1 MKNKKRNEKMKQ
13 FKIGFSLFMCLALI
27 VSFFTY
33 SFSAKEQPV
42 KAAANITT
50 SNYSTWTA
58 GTLSEANQSVN
69 SLLISSKGSDS
80 TRPYKDNAT
89 WSEGSL
95 SALDKV
101 YKVSSNVSTTDD
113 VSANLSREQ
122 LIQTVRG
129 LELAGTKN
137 KASYVSLNN
146 YPDDSGKYSLEYV
159 ISNMGLEA
167 GEKID
172 VMFILDWSGSMKRQS
187 VAPTAESSLVNG
199 RKMVE
204 AFSQKLIESNA
215 DARIRLI
222 AHNQANNNT
231 FDSELLPGY
240 LPRNGIQKDS
250 GFFQIDD
257 NKQYLQTIQNMYTM
271 NPQYEN
277 DSIPWVIKSVT
288 DLVKKEGEGKVRS
301 DATPVMIV
309 LSDFQL
315 NIGGTSQ
322 YAVLKQYEDS
332 LKAYNSGFS
341 GRVPAFIAAAYY
353 NMYHTPGMGG
363 SGVIGGITDVQ
374 EATIKGI
381 NPDWS
386 AVHINESNY
395 TTAEARLKDAIDTGV
410 GYLPWNA
417 NLKTNAFKFTE
428 YNSTEDEFVSL
439 DAKNLAFKGLG
450 DGEGTFNMNVDTAQ
464 YSNPKKGDMAQAT
477 TTATAS
483 TDKES
488 ANFSPTSKLFL
499 PITDAAVELYKYNG
513 SGSPTSASNY
523 SLADTVVSNNYN
535 AYGGTSYSKQSSI
548 LTSIDYL
555 DSTKKT
561 LTKQNA
567 FDALKQGLGETEFN
581 KLDFIQ
587 AGSLNADS
595 LTVQFDS
602 SKNVYKVY
610 AESKTTEST
619 ITVEHWI
626 KGGAKI
632 STTVQPDLPQKGE
645 IGALANITPTSIPGY
660 TYVDSD
666 SEPLGSVTYGTTN
679 KTVKLYYTENPK
691 TTMMTVKY
699 MLDGTSTEII
709 SSKSVEGTIGEAI
722 TETQLDKGAVG
733 TGYTFV
739 KQTPT
744 PAIFGTNT
752 EVILYYTKDKVM
764 GKVTVEYWDSDTNTK
779 ISGVS
784 DEILEGEVGS
794 AVKYTQKDIPKYEF
808 DKAKSDAMPTT
819 FTEGNVTVRQYYAR
833 VYTITIEYWDAGTNA
848 KIASETNSIF
858 IGKKDTSLTYSPK
871 EIDGYI
877 YDSVRSDKLPST
889 ITGDAT
895 YRAYYNKAGK
905 VIVEYWNSDINQKIT
920 EEQSEELQGVIGEKA
935 DVKVK
940 VLSRYKFDAARSD
953 SIDNVTFKEG
963 TTTIRLYYT
972 QYIDL
977 TITFKQLSPENE
989 LATVVVKAKIGETI
1003 HLENDFSE
1011 VKDKLAELEGLYRLS
1026 SRPPDYDA
1034 YVVPNDDANL
1044 IYFFDGT
1051 LFLSSAPATLE
1062 FGSNHQIMN
1071 FGDYES
1077 DRPAYDQPLTVT
1089 DTRDKLTQWELTATL
1104 TTEMH
1109 SRKDTSF
1116 VLKDALYYNDG
1127 STTKPLSKDSSTM
1140 ILKSKHV
1147 KQGDFDVSETEWKN
1161 KSNGFVFKLS
1171 KDQFRKIDDYDCRI
1185 LYTLTEAK

>member
-1 MKNKKRNEKMKQ
+1 MKY
-13 FKIGFSLFMCLALI
+13 FKVGFSLLMCISLI
-27 VSFFTY
+27 FGFINY
-33 SFSAKEQPV
+33 ELSAMTQPV
-42 KAAANITT
+42 KAAADITT

-58 GTLSEANQSVN
+58 ETLSEANQSVKN
-69 SLLISSKGSDS
+69 LLTSSKGSDS
-80 TRPYKDNAT
+80 SRPYKDNAT

-101 YKVSSNVSTTDD
+101 YTVSSAVSTTDD

-146 YPDDSGKYSLEYV
+146 YPDDSGKYSLEYE

-240 LPRNGIQKDS
+240 IPRNGIQKDS

-271 NPQYEN
+271 DPQYEN
-277 DSIPWVIKSVT
+277 DSIPWVIKAVT

-332 LKAYNSGFS
+332 LKAYNTGFS
-341 GRVPAFIAAAYY
+341 GKVPAFIAAAYY
-353 NMYHTPGMGG
+353 NAYHVPGMGG

-381 NPDWS
+381 NSDWS
-386 AVHINESNY
+386 AVRINESNY

-428 YNSTEDEFVSL
+428 YNSTENEFVSL

-450 DGEGTFNMNVDTAQ
+450 DGEGIFNMNVDTAQ

-488 ANFSPTSKLFL
+488 VNFSPTSKLFL

-513 SGSPTSASNY
+513 SGSQTSASNY

-535 AYGGTSYSKQSSI
+535 AYSGTSYSKQSSI

-555 DSTKKT
+555 DTTKKK
-561 LTKQNA
+561 LVKQDALN
-567 FDALKQGLGETEFN
+567 ALKQGLGETEFN
-581 KLDFIQ
+581 KLDFTQ
-587 AGSLNADS
+587 SGSLNADS

-602 SKNVYKVY
+602 SKNVYKIY
-610 AESKTTEST
+610 AESKVTDST
-619 ITVEHWI
+619 ITIEHWI
-626 KGGAKI
+626 KDGAKI
-632 STTVQPDLPQKGE
+632 ATSTQADIQKTGA
-645 IGALANITPTSIPGY
+645 IGDLANITPTEISGY
-660 TYVDSD
+660 TYVNSDSD
-666 SEPLGSVTYGTTN
+666 PLSSVTFGNTN
-679 KTVKLYYTENPK
+679 KTVKLYYSENTK
-691 TTMMTVKY
+691 TSTMKVKY
-699 MLDGTSTEII
+699 INKVTGLPII
-709 SSKSVEGTIGEAI
+709 SEKTIEGTIGESP
-722 TETQLDKGAVG
+722 TEEQLDKAVVG
-733 TGYTFV
+733 DNYTFV
-739 KQTPT
+739 EQTPVN
-744 PAIFGTNT
+744 AVFGTHL
-752 EVILYYTKDKVM
+752 EVTLYYTAT
-764 GKVTVEYWDSDTNTK
+764 GKVTIEYWNSDTNSK
-779 ISGVS
+779 ITSIA
-784 DEILEGEVGS
+784 DEVLQGESGS
-794 AVKYTQKDIPKYEF
+794 AVNYTQKQITGYEY
-808 DKAKSDAMPTT
+808 DAARSDTVPTT
-819 FTEGNVTVRQYYAR
+819 FTDGNVTVRQYYYK
-833 VYTITIEYWDAGTNA
+833 VYTVTIEYWDSGTNS
-848 KIASETNSIF
+848 KISTETNTI
-858 IGKKDTSLTYSPK
+858 ITGKKDAALNYSPK
-871 EIDGYI
+871 ELDGYI
-877 YDSVRSDKLPST
+877 YDSIKSDNIPTT

-895 YRAYYNKAGK
+895 YRAYYNKAGS
-905 VIVEYWNSDINQKIT
+905 VTIEYWSSDTNQKIAGQPDEVLKGILDT
-920 EEQSEELQGVIGEKA
+920 KA
-935 DVKVK
+935 EITPKEI
-940 VLSRYKFDAARSD
+940 SGYKFDASRSD
-953 SIDNVTFKEG
+953 SLENITYKVGSNTV
-963 TTTIRLYYT
+963 RLYYT
-972 QYIDL
+972 QYVDL
-977 TITFKQLSPENE
+977 TIIFEKISPKEE
-989 LATVVVKAKIGETI
+989 LGKVTVKAKIGDTV
-1003 HLENDFSE
+1003 HLENNFSE
-1011 VKDKLAELEGLYRLS
+1011 VKTKLAELESSYRLYE
-1026 SRPPDYDA
+1026 RPDNYAA
-1034 YVVPNDDANL
+1034 YKVPNDDASVTYL
-1044 IYFFDGT
+1044 FDGT
-1051 LFLSSAPATLE
+1051 LFLSSAPSLLE
-1062 FGSNHQIMN
+1062 FGSNHTIMQL
-1071 FGDYES
+1071 GEYES
-1077 DRPAYDQPLTVT
+1077 ERPAYDKPLTVT
-1089 DTRDKLTQWELTATL
+1089 DTRANLSNWTISVKLTED
-1104 TTEMH
+1104 MH
-1109 SRKDTSF
+1109 SRKKPTF
-1116 VLKDALYYNDG
+1116 ILKDSLYYRDG
-1127 STTKPLSKDSSTM
+1127 DKLSAVTSDSPLDIIT
-1140 ILKSKHV
+1140 SKHSEN
-1147 KQGDFDVSETEWKN
+1147 GNYDVSKAEWEN
-1161 KSNGFVFKLS
+1161 KSNGFIFKLS
-1171 KDQFRKIDDYDCRI
+1171 QKQYREIDDYDGTI
-1185 LYTLTEAK
+1185 QFTLTEAK

>member
-1 MKNKKRNEKMKQ
+1 MKNKKRNEKMKR
-13 FKIGFSLFMCLALI
+13 FKIGFSLLMCLTLV

-42 KAAANITT
+42 KAAADITT

-58 GTLSEANQSVN
+58 ATLTEANQSV
-69 SLLISSKGSDS
+69 SKLLAASKGSDS
-80 TRPYKDNAT
+80 SRPYKDNAT

-95 SALDKV
+95 AALDKV
-101 YKVSSNVSTTDD
+101 YKVSSTVATTDD
-113 VSANLSREQ
+113 ASANLSREQ
-122 LIQTVRG
+122 LVQTVRG

-146 YPDDSGKYSLEYV
+146 YPDDSGKYSLEYA
-159 ISNMGLEA
+159 ISDMGLEA

-187 VAPTAESSLVNG
+187 VAPAAESSLVNG

-222 AHNQANNNT
+222 AHNQADNNT

-240 LPRNGIQKDS
+240 IPRNGIQKDS

-271 NPQYEN
+271 STQYEN
-277 DSIPWVIKSVT
+277 DSIPWVIEAAT
-288 DLVKKEGEGKVRS
+288 NLLKKTEAQGGVRS
-301 DATPVMIV
+301 DAKPVMIV

-322 YAVLKQYEDS
+322 YAVLKQYENS

-363 SGVIGGITDVQ
+363 SGVIPGVTDVQ
-374 EATIKGI
+374 EATMKGI
-381 NPDWS
+381 NSDWS

-488 ANFSPTSKLFL
+488 VNFSPTSKLFL

-513 SGSPTSASNY
+513 SGSQTSASNY

-535 AYGGTSYSKQSSI
+535 AYGGTSYAKQSSI

-610 AESKTTEST
+610 AELKATKST

-632 STTVQPDLPQKGE
+632 STTVQPDLSQKGE
-645 IGALANITPTSIPGY
+645 IGALANITPTAISGY

-666 SEPLGSVTYGTTN
+666 SEPLASVTFGSTD
-679 KTVKLYYTENPK
+679 KTVKLYYTENP
-691 TTMMTVKY
+691 T
-699 MLDGTSTEII
+699 TSTMKVNYVVAGTNEVII
-709 SSKSVEGTIGEAI
+709 PAVTISGTTGESP
-722 TETQLDKGAVG
+722 TETQLNKEAVG
-733 TGYTFV
+733 AGYTLLTQLPNSP
-739 KQTPT
+739 K
-744 PAIFGTNT
+744 FGTDA
-752 EVILYYTKDKVM
+752 EVTLYYLVFN
-764 GKVTVEYWDSDTNTK
+764 GKIMFEYWDKDTNQQ
-779 ISGVS
+779 ISGES
-784 DEILEGEVGS
+784 T
-794 AVKYTQKDIPKYEF
+794 K
-808 DKAKSDAMPTT
+808 
-819 FTEGNVTVRQYYAR
+819 
-833 VYTITIEYWDAGTNA
+833 
-848 KIASETNSIF
+848 
-858 IGKKDTSLTYSPK
+858 
-871 EIDGYI
+871 
-877 YDSVRSDKLPST
+877 T
-889 ITGDAT
+889 ITGQVDTSPTQADIT
-895 YRAYYNKAGK
+895 PK
-905 VIVEYWNSDINQKIT
+905 VIAGYDYDSASVDLSTIKYTAADQTVKLFYTKKQSTVNVKYVDEDTQKEIQVMKPITGAIGTKPTIDVPTITDYTFTRSNPTDLNTVVFVENQVITVTLYYKKVPKNVTLTIKFVDQDGDDLKGALTKTLLSGSEVDIAAMDDVADII
-920 EEQSEELQGVIGEKA
+920 EELQKLY
-935 DVKVK
+935 
-940 VLSRYKFDAARSD
+940 VLTESPA
-953 SIDNVTFKEG
+953 NP
-963 TTTIRLYYT
+963 YT
-972 QYIDL
+972 V
-977 TITFKQLSPENE
+977 PETN
-989 LATVVVKAKIGETI
+989 ATVYFRFKGA
-1003 HLENDFSE
+1003 L
-1011 VKDKLAELEGLYRLS
+1011 KLTS
-1026 SRPPDYDA
+1026 VPD
-1034 YVVPNDDANL
+1034 N
-1044 IYFFDGT
+1044 
-1051 LFLSSAPATLE
+1051 LE
-1062 FGSNHQIMN
+1062 FGTHNVQI
-1071 FGDYES
+1071 FGEVEVT
-1077 DRPAYDQPLTVT
+1077 QPEYKTPLVVS
-1089 DTRDKLTQWELTATL
+1089 DTRAPVAGWTLYAKVTKEMTALNDPTDVLTG
-1104 TTEMH
+1104 
-1109 SRKDTSF
+1109 S
-1116 VLKDALYYNDG
+1116 LYYKMDNQEKALDLNLDK
-1127 STTKPLSKDSSTM
+1127 SIYKPTT
-1140 ILKSKHV
+1140 LKNG
-1147 KQGDFDVSETEWKN
+1147 QYNVSQLEWKDKN
-1161 KSNGFVFKLS
+1161 NGFIFRLPREQRRS
-1171 KDQFRKIDDYDCRI
+1171 MKDYQAII
-1185 LYTLTEAK
+1185 QYTLSDAY